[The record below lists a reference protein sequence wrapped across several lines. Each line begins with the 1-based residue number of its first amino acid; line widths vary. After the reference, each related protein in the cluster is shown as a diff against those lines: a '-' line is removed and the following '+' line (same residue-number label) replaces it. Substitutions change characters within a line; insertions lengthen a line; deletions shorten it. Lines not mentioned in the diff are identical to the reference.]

1 MTIALCPGSYDPV
14 TLGHMDII
22 RRSAKIFD
30 KVIVVVLVNRTKMP
44 SFSPEER
51 VELLRRATAHLPN
64 VEVDFSEGLLV
75 DYAKEHGARVAV
87 KGLRAVTDFEY
98 EFQQAL
104 INKKLNEDMET
115 TFMSCATK
123 YMYLSSSMVKQI
135 AMEGR
140 DISEFVPA
148 ELCEEIMERL
158 YKAEK

>member
-1 MTIALCPGSYDPV
+1 MNVALCPGSYDPV

-30 KVIVVVLVNRTKMP
+30 KVIVLVLVNRAKVP
-44 SFSPEER
+44 SFTVEER
-51 VELLRRATAHLPN
+51 VELLRRATAHMPN
-64 VEVDFSEGLLV
+64 VSVDSSEGLLV

-104 INKKLNEDMET
+104 INKKLEDLET
-115 TFMSCATK
+115 MFMSCAPQ

-135 AMEGR
+135 ASEGR
-140 DISEFVPA
+140 EIAEFVPV

-158 YKAEK
+158 YKQPE